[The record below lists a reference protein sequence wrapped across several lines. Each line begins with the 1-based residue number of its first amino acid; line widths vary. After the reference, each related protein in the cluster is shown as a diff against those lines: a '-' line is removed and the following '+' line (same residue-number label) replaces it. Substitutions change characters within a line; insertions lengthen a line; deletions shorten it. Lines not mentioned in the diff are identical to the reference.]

1 VGVSAAAAG
10 GCIAAWSARSER
22 VEGDVR
28 GRAILGIT
36 ISHFASGLGV
46 RGALALGLG
55 LVSGVGMMA
64 TAVATGSGGADT
76 CTGSSTCSFAGGGAA
91 GGAGAGTCNA
101 GRSTTSKVRALGA
114 GAGTVAGLVRG
125 GVAVRYDQVT
135 GKRNVAPYSNPA
147 SNVTDFSTS
156 CCYLS
161 M

>member
-1 VGVSAAAAG
+1 VGVSAAAA
-10 GCIAAWSARSER
+10 ASLPAWSARCER

-46 RGALALGLG
+46 RGALGFGPG

-64 TAVATGSGGADT
+64 TAVATGSAGANA
-76 CTGSSTCSFAGGGAA
+76 CTGSSTCSIAGGGAG
-91 GGAGAGTCNA
+91 GGAFTAGK
-101 GRSTTSKVRALGA
+101 STTSEVRALGA
-114 GAGTVAGLVRG
+114 GAATVVGVVRG